1 VPYPYAWRYQK
12 VNADYLANQNAAV
25 ILKDELLQ
33 DELFLVI
40 KDILLHE
47 NKRQT
52 MKAAMKTLSN
62 PNAAELIASQLVEL
76 AGEHPL

>member
-1 VPYPYAWRYQK
+1 
-12 VNADYLANQNAAV
+12 NQSAAV

-47 NKRQT
+47 SKRQT

-76 AGEHPL
+76 AGEQPL